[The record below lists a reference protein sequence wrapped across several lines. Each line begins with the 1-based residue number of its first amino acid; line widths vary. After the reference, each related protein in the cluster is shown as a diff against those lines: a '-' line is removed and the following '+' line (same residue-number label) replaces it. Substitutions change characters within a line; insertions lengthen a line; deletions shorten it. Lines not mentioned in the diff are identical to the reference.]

1 MRTGSRWHRMP
12 GRPGKAVRCDGTKSV
27 GKEEMSLSVLVAIRK
42 NGRVYMGCDS
52 QMTMGGTASTLGN
65 PNNYK
70 IWKVRGAE
78 NCLMG
83 SVGAVRDACVIRT
96 MDDLVTDY
104 NVYSGHVC
112 YDFVVNKMVPDII
125 ARLEKSRYIKDD
137 GVFNSMESDFLFA
150 FRDRLYLI
158 SGDTSVVEVE
168 DYVAVG
174 SGKRLAMGSL
184 LSTEG
189 EWPEARIVKAV
200 KASAAA
206 DVYVDYPIILTDT
219 MTTEFAV
226 VTEKNERSFMRTGK
240 ERK

>member
-1 MRTGSRWHRMP
+1 M
-12 GRPGKAVRCDGTKSV
+12 
-27 GKEEMSLSVLVAIRK
+27 SVLVAVRK

-52 QMTMGGTASTLGN
+52 QATVGGTSSTLRN

-70 IWKVRGAE
+70 IWKVLGAG

-83 SVGAVRDACVIRT
+83 SVGALRDACVIRT
-96 MDDLVTDY
+96 MDDLVTEY

-112 YDFVVNKMVPDII
+112 YDFVVNKIVPDII
-125 ARLEKSRYIKDD
+125 ARLVKARYIKDD
-137 GVFNSMESDFLFA
+137 GVFGSMESEFLFA

-158 SGDTSVVEVE
+158 ASDTTVIEIE
-168 DYVAVG
+168 DCVAVG
-174 SGKRLAMGSL
+174 SGQRLARGSL

-189 EWPEARIVKAV
+189 ERPEERIVKAV

-219 MTTEFAV
+219 LTTEFTV
-226 VTEKNERSFMRTGK
+226 VTEKNERSLMRTEK